1 MSEKLSDHFTL
12 GECCRSETAQ
22 RQGID
27 NTATGEELENLKRVL
42 ENVIEPVR
50 VNFGIPFTLN
60 SGYRCQELNTAIGS
74 NPNSQHCKGQAIDF
88 EIPGVDNDL
97 VARRVIDNLDYVQ
110 LILEFYDGVDPN
122 SGWIHVSYVSAGENR
137 NQALV
142 YHGKQYTPF
151 E

>member
-1 MSEKLSDHFTL
+1 MSEKLSEHFTL

-22 RQGID
+22 RHGID

-50 VNFGIPFTLN
+50 VHYGIPFTLN
-60 SGYRCQELNTAIGS
+60 SGYRCQELNAAIGS
-74 NPNSQHCKGQAIDF
+74 SSNSQHCKGQAIDF
-88 EIPGVDNDL
+88 EIPGIHNDK
-97 VARRVIDNLDYVQ
+97 VARWIIDNLDYDQ
-110 LILEFYDGVDPN
+110 LMLEFYDGVDPN

>member
-1 MSEKLSDHFTL
+1 MSEKLSEHFTL

-22 RQGID
+22 RHGID

-50 VNFGIPFTLN
+50 VHYGIPFTLN
-60 SGYRCQELNTAIGS
+60 SGYRCQELYAAIGAS
-74 NPNSQHCKGQAIDF
+74 SNSQHCKGQAIDF
-88 EIPGVDNDL
+88 EIPGVDNDK
-97 VARRVIDNLDYVQ
+97 VARWVIDNLDYDQ
-110 LILEFYDGVDPN
+110 LILEFYDGIDPN